1 MDELYAACVR
11 EWNILYEMIQE
22 DQKCLSSCMG
32 GEILQEY
39 QRNADLL
46 LLQLDEIQK
55 DLKRIYDQ

>member
-11 EWNILYEMIQE
+11 EWNVLYEMIQE
-22 DQKCLSSCMG
+22 DQKSLSSCMG

-39 QRNADLL
+39 EKNADLL

-55 DLKRIYDQ
+55 DLKRIYGQ